1 MNTVPSLKTFRVFL
15 IALLAVA
22 LTGGIA
28 AISTP
33 PASATTEPSISLT
46 IFAAEGGLGLPAEG
60 TPIYLRGTGLFPGSQ
75 MTLEVSSPQC
85 PSARGSFTQTVPDN
99 GVLTPTVRMP
109 NLTLGGAA
117 LLPGEQ
123 PIIVQTDLGGVA
135 EFGIDCT
142 VNILLTA
149 QLDGGLFTGCG
160 FDRMPSIPVQLS
172 RDLFATNGAALGALD
187 LGTNDSEIDCTMPYS
202 VGEQIVEIGA
212 SGLNNRAPT
221 EEELAQR
228 IALIFGVFDGALR
241 GQAVGPGESAD
252 VVVLPACD
260 SSCMP

>member
-1 MNTVPSLKTFRVFL
+1 
-15 IALLAVA
+15 
-22 LTGGIA
+22 
-28 AISTP
+28 
-33 PASATTEPSISLT
+33 
-46 IFAAEGGLGLPAEG
+46 
-60 TPIYLRGTGLFPGSQ
+60 

-123 PIIVQTDLGGVA
+123 PIIVQTDLRGVA
-135 EFGIDCT
+135 VGIDCT

-149 QLDGGLFTGCG
+149 QLDGDLFTGCG
-160 FDRMPSIPVQLS
+160 LYRMPSIPVQLS

-202 VGEQIVEIGA
+202 VGQQIVEIGE

-221 EEELAQR
+221 QEELVQR
-228 IALIFGVFDGALR
+228 IAQIFGVFDGALE
-241 GQAVGPGESAD
+241 GQEVGPGESAA
-252 VVVLPACD
+252 VCD
-260 SSCMP
+260 SSCAP

>member
-46 IFAAEGGLGLPAEG
+46 IFGAEGGLGLPAEG

-123 PIIVQTDLGGVA
+123 PIIVQTDLRGVA
-135 EFGIDCT
+135 VGIDCT

-149 QLDGGLFTGCG
+149 QLDGDLFTGCG

-228 IALIFGVFDGALR
+228 IAQIFGVFDGALE
-241 GQAVGPGESAD
+241 GQEVGPGESAA
-252 VVVLPACD
+252 VCD
-260 SSCMP
+260 SSCAP

>member
-149 QLDGGLFTGCG
+149 QLDGDLFTGCG
-160 FDRMPSIPVQLS
+160 LYRMPSIPVQLS

-202 VGEQIVEIGA
+202 VGEQIVEIGE

-221 EEELAQR
+221 QEELVQR
-228 IALIFGVFDGALR
+228 IAQIFGVFDGALR
-241 GQAVGPGESAD
+241 GQAVGPGESAG
-252 VVVLPACD
+252 VVLLPACD

>member
-1 MNTVPSLKTFRVFL
+1 MNTVPSLKAFRVFL

-109 NLTLGGAA
+109 NLTLGGGA

-149 QLDGGLFTGCG
+149 QLDGDLFTGCG
-160 FDRMPSIPVQLS
+160 LYRMPSIPVQLS
-172 RDLFATNGAALGALD
+172 RDLFAYNGAALGALD

-202 VGEQIVEIGA
+202 VGEQIVEIGE

-221 EEELAQR
+221 QEELVQR
-228 IALIFGVFDGALR
+228 IAQIFGVFDGALE
-241 GQAVGPGESAD
+241 GQEVGPGESAA
-252 VVVLPACD
+252 VCD
-260 SSCMP
+260 SSCAP